1 MRGADLSNC
10 TGSST
15 ENQPKNEVIGSSHT
29 SHSLPA
35 PPLLGPPCWDH
46 VASGTLQWPLRLQVQ
61 DLVPSLWVD
70 AVTHCEQLICS
81 KPFPSKD
88 PLTTTHLDGIW
99 IIAREIPKGRDLVAR
114 VPNLLPSQPADTSV
128 CAPGSERVGV
138 GLVEAVGSGD
148 TGHRPWPCR
157 TCARQERA
165 RRAGTEGMLLAAAPW
180 ACGGLLGSST

>member
-1 MRGADLSNC
+1 M
-10 TGSST
+10 
-15 ENQPKNEVIGSSHT
+15 
-29 SHSLPA
+29 A
-35 PPLLGPPCWDH
+35 PCPLAKC
-46 VASGTLQWPLRLQVQ
+46 SLQWPLRLQVE
-61 DLVPSLWVD
+61 DLVPGLWVD
-70 AVTHCEQLICS
+70 TVTHCEQLICS

-99 IIAREIPKGRDLVAR
+99 IIAREIPKGRDLVVR

-165 RRAGTEGMLLAAAPW
+165 RRAGTEGMLQPPGHV
-180 ACGGLLGSST
+180 GGCLVLVREWKVVT